1 LNSFIENGAEKGPA
15 ELIAIALVARPQGI
29 RGEVVADLL
38 TDFPERFA
46 QRKQVWLGKSE
57 ADARVVEL
65 EQHRLHQGR
74 VLLKFKGC
82 DTRDDAELLRGQRVM
97 IPREALAALP
107 PDEFFYFDLIGCA
120 LVMTEGQTLGVVNDV
135 QDYGAAPLL
144 VTEIA
149 GREVMIP
156 LAGSICTEIDTAHK
170 RIVVALPEG
179 LLDL

>member
-1 LNSFIENGAEKGPA
+1 MNSFAEKGTD
-15 ELIAIALVARPQGI
+15 ELIAIALIARPQGI
-29 RGEVVADLL
+29 RGEVVAGLL

-46 QRKQVWLGKSE
+46 QHKQVWLGKS
-57 ADARVVEL
+57 ATQARSVEL

-82 DTRDDAELLRGQRVM
+82 DTRNEAELLRDHHVM
-97 IPREALAALP
+97 IPRASLANLP
-107 PDEFFYFDLIGCA
+107 PDKFFHFDLIGCA
-120 LVMTEGQTLGVVNDV
+120 LVTSSGETLGVVSDV

-144 VTEIA
+144 VAEIN

-156 LAGSICTEIDTAHK
+156 LAGSICTEIDTAGK
-170 RIVVALPEG
+170 RIVVELPEG

>member
-1 LNSFIENGAEKGPA
+1 MNNFAEKETNG
-15 ELIAIALVARPQGI
+15 LIAIAYIARPQGL

-46 QRKQVWLGKSE
+46 ERKQVWLGKSE
-57 ADARVVEL
+57 TQVRQIEL
-65 EQHRLHQGR
+65 ERARLHQQR

-82 DTRDDAELLRGQRVM
+82 DTRDEAELLRDQHVM

-120 LVMTEGQTLGVVNDV
+120 LVTPDGKTLGVVSNV
-135 QDYGAAPLL
+135 QDFGAAPLL
-144 VTEIA
+144 VAEIG
-149 GREVMIP
+149 GREAMIP
-156 LAGSICTEIDTAHK
+156 LAGSICTEIDTAQK